1 MGKET
6 FPTPVFISERRND
19 VTLTIGPLST
29 RLTITFCLGNLL
41 WPQSKG
47 GKQEASTLSPDPWSV
62 DRPRWKGDREGWT
75 SFISRLLFIILELPS
90 SFPFQR
96 HVWKWFTRKEVSAFA
111 VLRFSDSESLSLPL
125 TLSLFAFH
133 PFMNTFIYF
142 CEECENDWASVPRC
156 SFKVHQQSASRP
168 YVITTDINRCHRR
181 VSEHTNTVRFK
192 EPYLDKQNRGRG
204 RRIESACVCSR
215 ARIRDT
221 C

>member
-1 MGKET
+1 MN
-6 FPTPVFISERRND
+6 FFHLWVVVHN
-19 VTLTIGPLST
+19 IGASL
-29 RLTITFCLGNLL
+29 IF
-41 WPQSKG
+41 SKG
-47 GKQEASTLSPDPWSV
+47 LCHF
-62 DRPRWKGDREGWT
+62 KGMCENDLREKKCLH
-75 SFISRLLFIILELPS
+75 S
-90 SFPFQR
+90 Q
-96 HVWKWFTRKEVSAFA
+96 
-111 VLRFSDSESLSLPL
+111 FSDSESLSLPL

-156 SFKVHQQSASRP
+156 SFKVHHQSASRP

>member
-75 SFISRLLFIILELPS
+75 SFISGLLFIILELPS
-90 SFPFQR
+90 SFPR
-96 HVWKWFTRKEVSAFA
+96 GFA
-111 VLRFSDSESLSLPL
+111 ISKACVKMIYEKRNVCIRSSQILRFWKSLSPSYSLALCFSPFHEYIYIFL
-125 TLSLFAFH
+125 WRVWEWLSLSSPLLFQG
-133 PFMNTFIYF
+133 
-142 CEECENDWASVPRC
+142 ASPV
-156 SFKVHQQSASRP
+156 SQQA
-168 YVITTDINRCHRR
+168 
-181 VSEHTNTVRFK
+181 VRH
-192 EPYLDKQNRGRG
+192 YHWH
-204 RRIESACVCSR
+204 
-215 ARIRDT
+215 
-221 C
+221 